1 MCCRVLQWYP
11 GDQELAHDAAVAR
24 FLESRRQPLGQFEAR
39 RAFVG
44 WCLHLL
50 KKRCWS
56 ILRRRGEARIG
67 LGKQRGLLGR
77 LKGSADK
84 ARRCEAIY
92 RSLLKLPAESR
103 ELLEE
108 WAYHGRSDRMAAEQ
122 QNCQSPTSIEAARKA
137 IQRRRQLA
145 LKELQQQVLSD
156 EQEETRND
164 VTFV

>member
-11 GDQELAHDAAVAR
+11 GDHELAHDAAVAR
-24 FLESRRQPLGQFEAR
+24 FLESRRQPRGQFEAK

-56 ILRRRGEARIG
+56 ILRRRSGARNG
-67 LGKQRGLLGR
+67 LRRHPGILGR

-84 ARRCEAIY
+84 ARRCEAVY
-92 RSLLKLPAESR
+92 RALLKLPAESR

-122 QNCQSPTSIEAARKA
+122 QIRQSPISIEAARKA

-145 LKELQQQVLSD
+145 LKELRQQVLID
-156 EQEETRND
+156 QLEESRND
-164 VTFV
+164 VTFA